1 MGHADA
7 NFAFCVHVG
16 TSASENIKTSRA
28 GFMEGRVKTLVDA
41 LADQGLEVDSANSFE
56 HFKSTRFAGL
66 GMKVYT
72 GEEAPGCN
80 QDDLIPPPAGSL
92 VEVGSAMRED
102 PVEETVEEEEE
113 EVTMIPVD
121 DTDEVTV
128 EAGEAAD
135 LFIVGEDTA
144 PVKKAQ
150 EDDPEA
156 GVVAIAEIRT
166 KLRFIGNKVD
176 LRNPEM
182 VPTLVGDIN
191 EQKEKHA
198 DAKFAFCVHVGTS
211 ASENIK
217 TSRAGF
223 MEGRVKTLVD
233 ALADQGLEV
242 SSANAFEHFKST
254 RFAGLVMK
262 VYTGEEAPGCNQ
274 DDLIPPPAGSLLQV
288 GVHEDPVE
296 ETVEEEEEVT
306 MIPVD
311 DTDEVTVE
319 AGEAADLFIVGE
331 DTAPVK
337 KAQEDDPEAGVVA
350 IA

>member
-1 MGHADA
+1 MGEENPESDVQALVEIRTKLRFIPNQVGLRNPEMVPTLMGDINDQKDKHPDA
-7 NFAFCVHVG
+7 KFAFCVHVG

-66 GMKVYT
+66 VMKVYT

-80 QDDLIPPPAGSL
+80 QDDLIPPPAGTL
-92 VEVGSAMRED
+92 VEVGSAVHED

-242 SSANAFEHFKST
+242 DSANSFEHFKST

-274 DDLIPPPAGSLLQV
+274 DDLIPPPA
-288 GVHEDPVE
+288 
-296 ETVEEEEEVT
+296 
-306 MIPVD
+306 
-311 DTDEVTVE
+311 
-319 AGEAADLFIVGE
+319 
-331 DTAPVK
+331 
-337 KAQEDDPEAGVVA
+337 
-350 IA
+350 

>member
-1 MGHADA
+1 MG
-7 NFAFCVHVG
+7 
-16 TSASENIKTSRA
+16 
-28 GFMEGRVKTLVDA
+28 
-41 LADQGLEVDSANSFE
+41 
-56 HFKSTRFAGL
+56 
-66 GMKVYT
+66 
-72 GEEAPGCN
+72 
-80 QDDLIPPPAGSL
+80 
-92 VEVGSAMRED
+92 
-102 PVEETVEEEEE
+102 TVEEEEE

-128 EAGEAAD
+128 GAGEAAD

-198 DAKFAFCVHVGTS
+198 DANFAFCVHVGTS
-211 ASENIK
+211 ASENLK
-217 TSRAGF
+217 TKRAGF
-223 MEGRVKTLVD
+223 MERRVKTLID

-242 SSANAFEHFKST
+242 NSANSFEHFKST

-262 VYTGEEAPGCNQ
+262 VY
-274 DDLIPPPAGSLLQV
+274 AG
-288 GVHEDPVE
+288 G
-296 ETVEEEEEVT
+296 
-306 MIPVD
+306 
-311 DTDEVTVE
+311 
-319 AGEAADLFIVGE
+319 
-331 DTAPVK
+331 
-337 KAQEDDPEAGVVA
+337 
-350 IA
+350 

>member
-1 MGHADA
+1 MGMAKSA
-7 NFAFCVHVG
+7 VALLLLMAAPLQLGAVRNAVH
-16 TSASENIKTSRA
+16 
-28 GFMEGRVKTLVDA
+28 
-41 LADQGLEVDSANSFE
+41 
-56 HFKSTRFAGL
+56 
-66 GMKVYT
+66 
-72 GEEAPGCN
+72 
-80 QDDLIPPPAGSL
+80 
-92 VEVGSAMRED
+92 ED

-150 EDDPEA
+150 EEDPEA

-198 DAKFAFCVHVGTS
+198 DANFAFCVHVGTS

-223 MEGRVKTLVD
+223 MEGRVNTLVD

-242 SSANAFEHFKST
+242 NSANAFLAKT
-254 RFAGLVMK
+254 LG
-262 VYTGEEAPGCNQ
+262 
-274 DDLIPPPAGSLLQV
+274 
-288 GVHEDPVE
+288 
-296 ETVEEEEEVT
+296 
-306 MIPVD
+306 
-311 DTDEVTVE
+311 
-319 AGEAADLFIVGE
+319 ADY
-331 DTAPVK
+331 AK
-337 KAQEDDPEAGVVA
+337 
-350 IA
+350 

>member
-1 MGHADA
+1 
-7 NFAFCVHVG
+7 
-16 TSASENIKTSRA
+16 
-28 GFMEGRVKTLVDA
+28 
-41 LADQGLEVDSANSFE
+41 
-56 HFKSTRFAGL
+56 
-66 GMKVYT
+66 
-72 GEEAPGCN
+72 
-80 QDDLIPPPAGSL
+80 
-92 VEVGSAMRED
+92 
-102 PVEETVEEEEE
+102 
-113 EVTMIPVD
+113 MIPVD
-121 DTDEVTV
+121 ETDEVAV
-128 EAGEAAD
+128 EEGEASQ

-150 EDDPEA
+150 EEDPEA

-198 DAKFAFCVHVGTS
+198 DANFAFCVHAGTS

-217 TSRAGF
+217 TSRPGF

-242 SSANAFEHFKST
+242 DSANAFEHFKST

-274 DDLIPPPAGSLLQV
+274 DDLIPPPAGSLVEVAHASVQLGAV
-288 GVHEDPVE
+288 RNAVHEDPVE
-296 ETVEEEEEVT
+296 ETVEEEEEEVT

-311 DTDEVTVE
+311 DTDEVTLE

-337 KAQEDDPEAGVVA
+337 KAQEDDPESGVVA
-350 IA
+350 IAEIRTKLRFIGNKVDLRNPEMVPTLVGDINEQK